1 MTLPFTRRLVPVFT
15 PAAASIAGP
24 APTASRLGLR
34 ARFALVWMAATV
46 LVACGGGGGSPVAA
60 PPPAAL
66 YTGVFR
72 DSAVAGVAYL
82 TSSGVAGT
90 TNGAGEFQYKAGDTV
105 RFSLGGVP
113 LGESAAA
120 SVLTPAHL
128 AGGTDTASFTNLL
141 ILLQSLDTDGNAA
154 NGITLPAATAVDAV
168 RLAAVVALL
177 GTDPALF
184 GTPVGNANL
193 AAMAPGGRIV
203 NAAGALAHYKAT
215 HDDAFFAQATGVWT
229 EDGNFD
235 RVVLRLGSN
244 GRYSLVQTQP
254 ADTAG
259 RPGVEYGMLYRDPVT
274 QVTNAYAIG
283 PDTDGQWGMPH
294 PAPGSTMTMDLATGD
309 KLVVQER
316 LASGAVSTTRFSRV
330 PQVSSR
336 IHGAWS
342 LSPQRAF
349 SEPMFVFWAD
359 GRYVEGNPA
368 VPSTQTGCGGP
379 GYERGL
385 VAWDGIIEAQPSG
398 VLSYGFVLSSIT
410 AESNGCAGLQSL
422 LTSPVAGQP
431 PALLNVQAGG
441 DTMILRPPGR
451 DPVTFYRITP

>member
-1 MTLPFTRRLVPVFT
+1 MTLPATRRFAHGFT
-15 PAAASIAGP
+15 PAASPIARP
-24 APTASRLGLR
+24 APTAACLGLR
-34 ARFALVWMAATV
+34 VRSALAWLTATL
-46 LVACGGGGGSPVAA
+46 LVACGGGGGGSPATE

-72 DSAVAGVAYL
+72 DSAVAGMAYL
-82 TSSGVAGT
+82 TSSGVVGT
-90 TNGAGEFQYKAGDTV
+90 TNAAGEFQYKAGDTV

-120 SVLTPAHL
+120 SVVTPAHL
-128 AGGTDTASFTNLL
+128 AGGTDTARFTNLL
-141 ILLQSLDTDGNAA
+141 ILLQSLDIDGNAA
-154 NGITLPAATAVDAV
+154 NGITLPAATAVDPV

-184 GTPVGNANL
+184 GTLAGNANL
-193 AAMAPGGRIV
+193 AALAPGGLIV
-203 NAAGALAHYKAT
+203 DAARALAHYELAQSA
-215 HDDAFFAQATGVWT
+215 AFFAQAAGVWT
-229 EDGNFD
+229 EDGKFD
-235 RVVLRLGSN
+235 QVVLRLGSN
-244 GRYSLVQTQP
+244 GRYALVQTQP

-274 QVTNAYAIG
+274 QVTNAYGIG
-283 PDTDGQWGMPH
+283 PDTDGQWGMSH
-294 PAPGSTMTMDLATGD
+294 PTPGATMKMDLATGD
-309 KLVVQER
+309 KLMVEER
-316 LASGAVSTTRFSRV
+316 LASGVVSTTRFSRV
-330 PQVSSR
+330 PQVSNR

-422 LTSPVAGQP
+422 LTPPVAGQ

-441 DTMILRPPGR
+441 DTMILRAPGR